1 MIGLA
6 GLVVLGVAGYF
17 AYKYFWN
24 KPEQELA
31 LPVNENEKHHLTN
44 VFSKAKEY
52 GTREQETI

>member
-6 GLVVLGVAGYF
+6 GLLALGVAGYF
-17 AYKYFWN
+17 AYKYFRQP
-24 KPEQELA
+24 KAET

-52 GTREQETI
+52 GTREQESMQG